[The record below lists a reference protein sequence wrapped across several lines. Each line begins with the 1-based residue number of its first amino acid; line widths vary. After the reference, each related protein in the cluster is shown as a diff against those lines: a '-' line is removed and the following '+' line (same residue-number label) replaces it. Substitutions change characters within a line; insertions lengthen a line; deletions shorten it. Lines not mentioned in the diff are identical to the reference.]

1 MLPFD
6 EEQQSLNKSPLD
18 EETLLSGS
26 SDVVQRCPIL
36 AGT

>member
-18 EETLLSGS
+18 RGGPQRLSGRRS
-26 SDVVQRCPIL
+26 TWPATAS
-36 AGT
+36 